1 MPATDLEMQAVELP
15 GTRRPGQTG
24 IYRRKGFEDALLS
37 VPPNRP
43 HIKTIYDAFQHGL
56 NVSPNKPAFGRRV
69 FDPVTKTF
77 GEYVWQTYTEVNERI
92 THFGSGLIKIHQDA
106 FGLPQ
111 VAQKWSVG
119 IWAINRP
126 EWTITSEACS
136 AYNLVSVGLYDTL
149 GPEAVTYAINHS
161 ECAVAVT
168 SVDHVA
174 SLLNDADK
182 MPGLKVII
190 SMDSFETEKPQPGVV
205 NAGSILRT
213 YAQDKGVL
221 LYDWAEVEA
230 LGVKYGRKHTPA
242 TPSDI
247 YTICYTSGTTGLPK
261 GAILTHGNMNAILA
275 SADVTTPMS
284 DTDTLI
290 SFLPLPHV
298 FGRVMEIF
306 AFSAGG
312 RIGYSTGDQLRLLE
326 DIGQLKPTIF
336 PAVPRL
342 LNRVYAKVYAMTIE
356 APGLKGALARRGF
369 ATKLANLEAGNGFT
383 HPLWDRILFSK
394 IKQALGGNVR
404 LMLTAS
410 APIAAEILS
419 FIRVA
424 FCCEVIEAYGQTE
437 GSGAAT
443 NTNANERVAGH
454 VGPPNACNEIKL
466 VDVPELNY
474 FATDKPHPR
483 GEICVRG
490 PGVIPGYLKDEEK
503 TRETID
509 EEGWLHS
516 GDIGIIGAN
525 GVITV
530 IDRKKNVFKLSQG
543 EYIAAENIEGKILAR
558 IPFFQQILV
567 HGDSTESCLVAIV
580 VPEPDT
586 FVPFV
591 NKVLAGMN
599 LTLENVAEY
608 KKICSNPKL
617 RQIVHQELIK
627 AGKEIG
633 LKGFEIPK
641 AILIEPEAFT
651 VENNK
656 MTPTFKLKRHPVVQE
671 YRDRLN
677 ALYAEIHSKE
687 SKL

>member
-1 MPATDLEMQAVELP
+1 MAAPNIDTQAVELP

-24 IYRRKGFEDALLS
+24 IYRRKGYEDALLA
-37 VPPNRP
+37 VPPTRP

-56 NVSPNKPAFGRRV
+56 RVSPSGPALGRRV
-69 FDPVTKTF
+69 FDPVTKTY
-77 GEYVWQTYTEVNERI
+77 GGYVWETYTEVGDRI
-92 THFGSGLIKIHQDA
+92 TRFGSGVVKIHQDV

-111 VAQKWSVG
+111 VAQKFSVG

-126 EWTITSEACS
+126 EWTTASESCS

-149 GPEAVTYAINHS
+149 GPEAVSYGINHS
-161 ECAVAVT
+161 ECSIVIC

-174 SLLNDADK
+174 TLLNESPN

-190 SMDSFETEKPQPGVV
+190 SMDTLDNDKPQPGSA
-205 NAGSILRT
+205 NTGSILRT
-213 YAQDKGVL
+213 YAQDKSVL

-230 LGVKYGRKHTPA
+230 LGIKYGRKHTPP
-242 TPSDI
+242 TPDDI

-261 GAILTHGNMNAILA
+261 GAILTHRNINAVLA
-275 SADVTTPMS
+275 SADATTPMS
-284 DTDTLI
+284 ADDVLI

-312 RIGYSTGDQLRLLE
+312 RIGYSTGDPLRLLE
-326 DIGQLKPTIF
+326 DIGHLKPSIF

-342 LNRVYAKVYAMTIE
+342 LNRVYAKVYAATIE
-356 APGLKGALARRGF
+356 APGLTGILARRGL
-369 ATKLANLEAGNGFT
+369 ATKLANLEAGKGFN

-394 IKQALGGNVR
+394 IKQAIGGNVR

-410 APIAAEILS
+410 APISAEILS

-424 FCCEVIEAYGQTE
+424 FCCEVVEAYGQTE
-437 GSGAAT
+437 GAGAAT
-443 NTNANERVAGH
+443 NTNLGERVAGH

-490 PGVIPGYLKDEEK
+490 PGVIPGYLKDEAK
-503 TRETID
+503 TKETID
-509 EEGWLHS
+509 DEGWLHS
-516 GDIGIIGAN
+516 GDIGIIGSN
-525 GVITV
+525 GSISI

-558 IPFFQQILV
+558 LPFIQQIFI
-567 HGDSTESCLVAIV
+567 HGDSTESCLVAII

-591 NKVLAGMN
+591 NKVLSGVN
-599 LTLENVAEY
+599 LALENVADY
-608 KKICSNPKL
+608 KRVCSDPKM
-617 RQIVHQELIK
+617 RQSVLHELNK
-627 AGKEIG
+627 VAKDIG
-633 LKGFEIPK
+633 LRGFEVPK
-641 AILIEPEAFT
+641 AILLEPEAFT
-651 VENNK
+651 VENDK
-656 MTPTFKLKRHPVVQE
+656 MTPTFKIKRHPVVQE
-671 YRDRLN
+671 YRERLN

>member
-1 MPATDLEMQAVELP
+1 MAVTDVDIQAVELP

-24 IYRRKGFEDALLS
+24 IYRRKGFEDALLAI
-37 VPPNRP
+37 PPSRP

-56 NVSPNKPAFGRRV
+56 GVSPNEAALGRRI
-69 FDPVTKTF
+69 FDPVTKTY
-77 GEYVWQTYTEVNERI
+77 GGYVWQTYTEVGDRI
-92 THFGSGLIKIHQDA
+92 TRFGSGLVKIHQDA
-106 FGLPQ
+106 FGLSY
-111 VAQKWSVG
+111 VAQKFSVG

-136 AYNLVSVGLYDTL
+136 AYNLCSVGLYDTL
-149 GPEAVTYAINHS
+149 GPEAVTYGINHS
-161 ECAVAVT
+161 ESSVVVT

-174 SLLNDADK
+174 TLLNDVDK
-182 MPGLKVII
+182 MPGMKVII
-190 SMDSFETEKPQPGVV
+190 SMDSFDAEKPQPGAT
-205 NAGSILRT
+205 NTGSILRT

-230 LGVKYGRKHTPA
+230 IGIKYGRKHTPA
-242 TPSDI
+242 TPDDI

-261 GAILTHGNMNAILA
+261 GAILTHRNMNAVLA
-275 SADVTTPMS
+275 SADATTPMS
-284 DTDTLI
+284 PSDTLI

-298 FGRVMEIF
+298 FGRLMEIF

-336 PAVPRL
+336 PSVPRL
-342 LNRVYAKVYAMTIE
+342 LNRVYAKVYAATIE
-356 APGLKGALARRGF
+356 APGLTGTLARRGL
-369 ATKLANLEAGNGFT
+369 ATKLANLEAGKGFL

-394 IKQALGGNVR
+394 IKQAIGGNVR

-410 APIAAEILS
+410 APISAEILS

-424 FCCEVIEAYGQTE
+424 FCCEVVEAYGQTE

-443 NTNANERVAGH
+443 NTNSNERVAGH

-490 PGVIPGYLKDEEK
+490 PSVISGYLKDEVK
-503 TRETID
+503 TKETID

-516 GDIGIIGAN
+516 GDIGIIGSN

-543 EYIAAENIEGKILAR
+543 EYIAAENIEGKIQAR
-558 IPFFQQILV
+558 IPFIQQILV
-567 HGDSTESCLVAIV
+567 HGDSTESCLVAII

-591 NKVLAGMN
+591 NKILGGANLALDN
-599 LTLENVAEY
+599 AANY
-608 KKICSNPKL
+608 KRICSDPKL
-617 RQIVHQELIK
+617 LKVVLQELNK
-627 AGKEIG
+627 VAKDIG
-633 LKGFEIPK
+633 LRGFEIPK

-651 VENNK
+651 VENDK
-656 MTPTFKLKRHPVVQE
+656 MTPTFKIKRQPIVQE
-671 YRDRLN
+671 YRERFN
-677 ALYAEIHSKE
+677 ALYAELRSKE